1 MKISPSIKLGC
12 KNCPEKLNFDKKITG
27 SFKVKTSESTATP
40 MKIVSLKK
48 QKPQK
53 TNKLF

>member
-1 MKISPSIKLGC
+1 MKIAPSVKVGC
-12 KNCPEKLNFDKKITG
+12 KNCPDKLNFDKNTVG
-27 SFKVKTSESTATP
+27 SFKVKMPEETATP

>member
-12 KNCPEKLNFDKKITG
+12 KNCPDKLNFDKKISG